1 MIPAISR
8 LSTAFALATLC
19 ALAMPAH
26 AQTAATLSTVASSV
40 DVATLPTP
48 KKTVLG
54 LYLEPKDVMAAV
66 TDEAAEKTLFLDV
79 RTPEELTFVGTPTVA
94 DANVP
99 FSVMS
104 PMMEFDAEKGAYK
117 LVPNGHFVSD
127 VEARLAL
134 KNLNKND
141 RVILVCRSGERSA
154 RAADVLAK
162 AGFTQVYN
170 VVEGFEGDYGKT
182 GRRDVNGW
190 KNAGLPWTYKLDK
203 AKIAANH

>member
-1 MIPAISR
+1 MGNKASAKGNPASKR
-8 LSTAFALATLC
+8 
-19 ALAMPAH
+19 
-26 AQTAATLSTVASSV
+26 
-40 DVATLPTP
+40 
-48 KKTVLG
+48 
-54 LYLEPKDVMAAV
+54 
-66 TDEAAEKTLFLDV
+66 
-79 RTPEELTFVGTPTVA
+79 
-94 DANVP
+94 
-99 FSVMS
+99 MS
-104 PMMEFDAEKGAYK
+104 N
-117 LVPNGHFVSD
+117 PNNKNK
-127 VEARLAL
+127 RL